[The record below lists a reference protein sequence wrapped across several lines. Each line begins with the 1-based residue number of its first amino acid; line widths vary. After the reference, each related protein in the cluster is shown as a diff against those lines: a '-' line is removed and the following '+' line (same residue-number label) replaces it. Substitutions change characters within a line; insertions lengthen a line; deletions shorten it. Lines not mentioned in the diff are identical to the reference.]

1 MNFKTYLKI
10 NKQKFIVFKKM
21 CICAYIKENFPIAP
35 LYIIR
40 LKRKHSS

>member
-10 NKQKFIVFKKM
+10 NKQKFIVLKK
-21 CICAYIKENFPIAP
+21 CVFVLKGNFPVAP
-35 LYIIR
+35 LCIIR